1 MNKKAIRITE
11 SDLHRIVKESVQKI
25 INEIGDTPRGQRAL
39 GAVAARSIHRMHN
52 ALDDDQPEEAAYW
65 DNVAN
70 DAARIGH
77 NNVNP
82 DWDEETEY
90 FDDGVDY
97 WHDNLR
103 QYESKN
109 IKKDL
114 IRLTESDLYRI
125 VKESIDEIAK
135 EGQEPKYNVGDY
147 VRVHFK
153 GEYTPITMRITRI
166 KPIKGYGFYYDGVSN
181 GQWHGAGEDDIDF
194 KYDVIDDGNGGE
206 ILSPPQGVISGYR
219 PSVKE
224 SKEGYNYI
232 MSVRNNP
239 IFQQELKKAWNKEIK
254 TNTNPDYDT
263 FEHRFIT
270 IFLNKQMKNDADAYD
285 RHLRDIGR

>member
-1 MNKKAIRITE
+1 MSKLIRLTE
-11 SDLHRIVKESVQKI
+11 NDLHRIVKESVQKI

-97 WHDNLR
+97 WHNNLR
-103 QYESKN
+103 QYETKS

-114 IRLTESDLYRI
+114 IRLTESNLYRI
-125 VKESIDEIAK
+125 IKESIDEIAK
-135 EGQEPKYNVGDY
+135 E
-147 VRVHFK
+147 
-153 GEYTPITMRITRI
+153 
-166 KPIKGYGFYYDGVSN
+166 
-181 GQWHGAGEDDIDF
+181 
-194 KYDVIDDGNGGE
+194 
-206 ILSPPQGVISGYR
+206 L
-219 PSVKE
+219 
-224 SKEGYNYI
+224 
-232 MSVRNNP
+232 
-239 IFQQELKKAWNKEIK
+239 
-254 TNTNPDYDT
+254 
-263 FEHRFIT
+263 
-270 IFLNKQMKNDADAYD
+270 
-285 RHLRDIGR
+285 

>member
-109 IKKDL
+109 VKKRPYK
-114 IRLTESDLYRI
+114 I
-125 VKESIDEIAK
+125 
-135 EGQEPKYNVGDY
+135 N
-147 VRVHFK
+147 
-153 GEYTPITMRITRI
+153 
-166 KPIKGYGFYYDGVSN
+166 GV
-181 GQWHGAGEDDIDF
+181 
-194 KYDVIDDGNGGE
+194 
-206 ILSPPQGVISGYR
+206 
-219 PSVKE
+219 
-224 SKEGYNYI
+224 
-232 MSVRNNP
+232 
-239 IFQQELKKAWNKEIK
+239 
-254 TNTNPDYDT
+254 
-263 FEHRFIT
+263 
-270 IFLNKQMKNDADAYD
+270 
-285 RHLRDIGR
+285 